1 MFNPSI
7 IDQLIQ
13 ALSRFQQAL
22 QGHDHPNLA
31 LQDHTHQEYFLIANS
46 KSEPVENIVINN
58 NLANVDL
65 SLSTRFILPMIDLAT
80 LAIVGTPVNAGATIS
95 ILIIQNNTT
104 PQTLTYPANFKWEGG
119 VPVDISTTLNAVD
132 LLVLTTF
139 DGGVTWHANISKDRS

>member
-46 KSEPVENIVINN
+46 KSEPVEDIIINN

-65 SLSTRFILPMIDLAT
+65 SLSTRFNLSMNVPAT
-80 LAIVGTPVNAGATIS
+80 LAIVGSPVNAGATIS
-95 ILIIQNNTT
+95 ILIIQNDVA
-104 PQTLTYPANFKWEGG
+104 PQTLTYPASFKWEGG
-119 VPVDISTTLNAVD
+119 TPVNISTTLGAVD
-132 LLVLTTF
+132 LLVITTF
-139 DGGVTWHANISKDRS
+139 DGGATWHANISKDRS